1 MGRDAI
7 YPGSTLGIIGIN
19 RNGAALIAAAK
30 KAGFNVGVYVDRSQP
45 SVTKM
50 ADFTIVGAMN
60 DRAKLTQ
67 FGEACD
73 AIIYQTPN
81 VDSRVL
87 HFLSQYAVIPQGIN
101 ALEIVQDRLME
112 RAFLDQVN
120 INIAPYVTVV
130 SLDDVYQSIDS
141 IGYPALL
148 KPIQRGIGENSM
160 LIERQSDITRAAD
173 FIDTGTYLLESWIE
187 HTNEYTMTAAT
198 DGKDTEIFPLAQL
211 HYDITR
217 AADFIDTGTYL
228 LESWI
233 EHTNEYTMTAATDGK
248 DTEIFPLAQLHYNDK
263 RQLISVATP
272 ANIHDD
278 MLKEMQR
285 IVKSVAASLEYRGV
299 FSVNLYVTST
309 GTLYVKNI
317 EPGLTSIAN
326 IYDVTAN
333 VDQYEEQL
341 RSAVGMPLHVITPLQ
356 IGLLMVVRN
365 YQSRAI
371 QRQWLLKNNWQFRFF
386 NDVGDDDQAIL
397 GFVWV
402 TGGDN
407 LAALKNQV
415 DDTEVWNDQA

>member
-73 AIIYQTPN
+73 AVIYQTPN

-87 HFLSQYAVIPQGIN
+87 HFLYQYAVIPQGIN

-211 HYDITR
+211 HY
-217 AADFIDTGTYL
+217 
-228 LESWI
+228 
-233 EHTNEYTMTAATDGK
+233 
-248 DTEIFPLAQLHYNDK
+248 NDK

-299 FSVNLYVTST
+299 FSVNFYVTST

-326 IYDVTAN
+326 IYDVTTN

>member
-19 RNGAALIAAAK
+19 RNGAALIATAK

-198 DGKDTEIFPLAQL
+198 
-211 HYDITR
+211 
-217 AADFIDTGTYL
+217 
-228 LESWI
+228 
-233 EHTNEYTMTAATDGK
+233 NGK

-299 FSVNLYVTST
+299 FSVNFYVTST

-333 VDQYEEQL
+333 VNQYEEHL